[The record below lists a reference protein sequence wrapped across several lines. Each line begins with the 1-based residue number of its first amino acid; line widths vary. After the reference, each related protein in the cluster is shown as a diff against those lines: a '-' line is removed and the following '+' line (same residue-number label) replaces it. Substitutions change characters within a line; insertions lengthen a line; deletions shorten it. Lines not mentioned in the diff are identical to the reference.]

1 MMFGQRF
8 FSSKNLYRGGFGSI
22 VEDRA
27 ERKSE
32 LGNGDAMKCCFM
44 ATMCLCNHELTS
56 LLLPSL
62 GPHQTKPINIQS

>member
-8 FSSKNLYRGGFGSI
+8 FSSKSLYRGGFGSI
-22 VEDRA
+22 VEDQA

-44 ATMCLCNHELTS
+44 AMMCLCNHELTS
-56 LLLPSL
+56 IAFAFT
-62 GPHQTKPINIQS
+62 GPTPD